1 MFKATSKLLR
11 NLQREDRVAEFL
23 EKRRIVLKFNLE
35 RSTWMGGIF
44 ERMVQSVKRCLR
56 KVLGS
61 AKLSFDELSA
71 VLAEVESTLN
81 SRPLTYEYEM
91 D

>member
-1 MFKATSKLLR
+1 
-11 NLQREDRVAEFL
+11 
-23 EKRRIVLKFNLE
+23 
-35 RSTWMGGIF
+35 
-44 ERMVQSVKRCLR
+44 MVQSVKRCLR

-81 SRPLTYEYEM
+81 SRPLTYEYETEQVLTPSHLIF
-91 D
+91 DR